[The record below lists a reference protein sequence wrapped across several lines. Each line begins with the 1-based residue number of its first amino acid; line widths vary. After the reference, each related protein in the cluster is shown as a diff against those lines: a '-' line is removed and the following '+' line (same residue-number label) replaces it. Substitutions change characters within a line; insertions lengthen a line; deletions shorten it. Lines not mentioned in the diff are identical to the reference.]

1 MEILIV
7 LIILFVFTVIP
18 IKISANILKIEGATL
33 GVCFIAVILSIIASV
48 LAAVL
53 IGEGFFPNLI
63 SFLITAVFFSWLF
76 KTNTITGFVF
86 AGISIG
92 VQFCIVLIAAGL
104 LFIDYKRNDLII

>member
-18 IKISANILKIEGATL
+18 IKIGANILKIEGATL

-53 IGEGFFPNLI
+53 IGEGFFPSFI
-63 SFLITAVFFSWLF
+63 AFLITAVFFSWLF
-76 KTNTITGFVF
+76 KTNTITGFVL
-86 AGISIG
+86 AAISIG
-92 VQFCIVLIAAGL
+92 VQFGIVLIAAGL
-104 LFIDYKRNDLII
+104 GFALAI